1 MSVSRDF
8 IDSNSP
14 EVPDRGTVCPNARRC
29 GVPRPARPG
38 GWLQFGGVWRGN
50 VSIRFPESCESG
62 PVALKRVHAR
72 LRRASSAFTRVFD
85 AFWKCSSFLFG
96 IYFVFTRIVNH
107 CLTLWASS
115 RRALASAGRRNSGS
129 ARRIW
134 LKLMRGDN
142 QSLAKKTV
150 WGNIL
155 WRFAGPGPGCSC
167 KPAPQ
172 VVNPPLVTLA
182 RVGLSPSVVSPS
194 VVSPGVDMGR
204 PYGVPTSCPKRRG
217 KGQCAYC

>member
-1 MSVSRDF
+1 MTADAACPGRHDRAGG
-8 IDSNSP
+8 SNLR
-14 EVPDRGTVCPNARRC
+14 EC
-29 GVPRPARPG
+29 GGATLVFGFRKGMNPA
-38 GWLQFGGVWRGN
+38 LC
-50 VSIRFPESCESG
+50 RFSAAQQLCIG
-62 PVALKRVHAR
+62 DTRHDG
-72 LRRASSAFTRVFD
+72 ASSFRPRV
-85 AFWKCSSFLFG
+85 
-96 IYFVFTRIVNH
+96 YFVFTRIVNH

-115 RRALASAGRRNSGS
+115 RRTLAPTGRRNSGS

-155 WRFAGPGPGCSC
+155 RRFAGPGPGCSC

-172 VVNPPLVTLA
+172 FVNHPLVTLP

-194 VVSPGVDMGR
+194 VVSPGIVMGR

-217 KGQCAYC
+217 KERACAYC

>member
-1 MSVSRDF
+1 VTSSTPTPPKSR
-8 IDSNSP
+8 IAGP
-14 EVPDRGTVCPNARRC
+14 ICPNARRR

-38 GWLQFGGVWRGN
+38 GRLQLGECGGATLVFGFRKAAN
-50 VSIRFPESCESG
+50 SG

-72 LRRASSAFTRVFD
+72 LRRAKSAFTRVFD
-85 AFWKCSSFLFG
+85 AFWKRSSFLFG

-115 RRALASAGRRNSGS
+115 RRTLAPTGRRNSGS

-172 VVNPPLVTLA
+172 FVNQPLVTLA

-194 VVSPGVDMGR
+194 VVSPGIVMGR

-217 KGQCAYC
+217 KGQCAFC

>member
-1 MSVSRDF
+1 MTSSTPTPPKSRIAGPFARMPADVACPGRH
-8 IDSNSP
+8 DRAGGSNLG
-14 EVPDRGTVCPNARRC
+14 EC
-29 GVPRPARPG
+29 GGATLV
-38 GWLQFGGVWRGN
+38 FGFRKAAN
-50 VSIRFPESCESG
+50 SG
-62 PVALKRVHAR
+62 PVALKRVH
-72 LRRASSAFTRVFD
+72 TVFD
-85 AFWKCSSFLFG
+85 AFWKRSSFLFG

-115 RRALASAGRRNSGS
+115 RRTLAPTGRRNSGS

-155 WRFAGPGPGCSC
+155 RRFAGPGPGCSC

-172 VVNPPLVTLA
+172 FVNQPLVTLA

-194 VVSPGVDMGR
+194 VVSPGIVMGR

>member
-14 EVPDRGTVCPNARRC
+14 EVPDCGTDLPECPPTRRA
-29 GVPRPARPG
+29 PAGTTGRAAPI
-38 GWLQFGGVWRGN
+38 GGVWRGN
-50 VSIRFPESCESG
+50 VSIRFPERHESG
-62 PVALKRVHAR
+62 PMPIQRGPTALHRGNDGA
-72 LRRASSAFTRVFD
+72 
-85 AFWKCSSFLFG
+85 SSFLSG

-115 RRALASAGRRNSGS
+115 RRTLAPTGRRNSGS

-172 VVNPPLVTLA
+172 FVNQPLVTLP

-194 VVSPGVDMGR
+194 VVSPGIVMGR